1 MIRCSELYRICTDR
15 PEFDIQVYHAAKN
28 ELIEAVRKKGEEYDE
43 GTDYTTKAGLVTVAK
58 SFEKQKEKEKKFN
71 EDPLPPGAL
80 NYLELLWLEN
90 NYGFIPY
97 YDLGQVYAIKKG
109 RDFEEIAI
117 GMVGELHFANYRKNT
132 ERISNSRIFL
142 TGECDIIWEDI
153 VRDIKVC
160 ETWAT
165 YRDKKELEIR
175 YFFQVIGYCILYGVS
190 KGYVDYVLI
199 ENYLEGDVPEKF
211 ITMEKTIRDLELKYK
226 VKTFEITAEQVE
238 VNKRFILSRLLKAKE
253 YYSTL
258 TFEKCMN
265 LNT

>member
-1 MIRCSELYRICTDR
+1 MIRCSELYRICTDK
-15 PEFDIQVYHAAKN
+15 PEFNIHDYHAAKN
-28 ELIEAVRKKGEEYDE
+28 ELIEAVRKKGWLYSETE
-43 GTDYTTKAGLVTVAK
+43 DYTNANGVVTVAK
-58 SFEKQKEKEKKFN
+58 NFQKEKEKEKKFI

-90 NYGFIPY
+90 NYNFIPY

-109 RDFEEIAI
+109 RDFEGTAI
-117 GMVGELHFANYRKNT
+117 GMVSELNLSNYSKNT
-132 ERISNSRIFL
+132 IRRTEPDIFL

-190 KGYVDYVLI
+190 QGYVDYVLI

-238 VNKRFILSRLLKAKE
+238 QNRSFILSRLLKAKE

>member
-1 MIRCSELYRICTDR
+1 MIRCSELYRICTDK
-15 PEFDIQVYHAAKN
+15 PEFDVHVYHSIKN

-43 GTDYTTKAGLVTVAK
+43 RTDYTTKTGLVTVVK
-58 SFEKQKEKEKKFN
+58 NFEKQKEKERKFI

-90 NYGFIPY
+90 NYGLIPY

-109 RDFEEIAI
+109 RDFEETAI
-117 GMVGELHFANYRKNT
+117 GMVAELELSNYRKNT

-142 TGECDIIWEDI
+142 TGECDILWEDI

-165 YRDKKELEIR
+165 YRDKRELESR

-199 ENYLEGDVPEKF
+199 ENYLEGDVPERF
-211 ITMEKTIRDLELKYK
+211 IAMEKTIRDLELKYK

-238 VNKRFILSRLLKAKE
+238 QNRSFILSRLLKAKE
-253 YYSTL
+253 YYSAL
-258 TFEKCMN
+258 TFEKCMH